1 MKGKQIYFTHQEIKA
16 LYLTVEDFEEY
27 ASETVYAQRLQ
38 NGLGSA
44 WHKLKECIESREI
57 AKSIN

>member
-1 MKGKQIYFTHQEIKA
+1 MKGKQIYFTHQEIIA

-44 WHKLKECIESREI
+44 WHKLKDCIESREL
-57 AKSIN
+57 AKSTN